1 MQGEEIRAAQAAF
14 SLPDPR
20 ELNPLQL
27 AYVGDTLH
35 DLYVRSLLVS
45 RKMSVGSMHKQAVR
59 MVSAAAQAAM
69 LAAIEGELTEQ
80 EADVTRRGRN
90 AQAKHAAPKHA
101 DPADYAHA
109 TGLEALW
116 GYLYVT
122 NQTQRLDELI
132 TLAIARTEE
141 IWHRQNSKEFCCAP
155 RPTRMSLSRWARGF
169 VMPERIWTL
178 CSRR

>member
-1 MQGEEIRAAQAAF
+1 MQGEEIKAAQAAF
-14 SLPDPR
+14 SLPDSR

-35 DLYVRSLLVS
+35 DLYVRSMLVAK
-45 RKMSVGSMHKQAVR
+45 KMSVGAMHRQAVK

-69 LAAIEGELTEQ
+69 LTAIEDELTEQ
-80 EADVTRRGRN
+80 EADMTRRGRN

-109 TGLEALW
+109 TGLETLW

-122 NQTQRLDELI
+122 GQTQRLDELI

-141 IWHRQNSKEFCCAP
+141 LWHRQNSK
-155 RPTRMSLSRWARGF
+155 
-169 VMPERIWTL
+169 
-178 CSRR
+178 

>member
-59 MVSAAAQAAM
+59 MVSAAA

-141 IWHRQNSKEFCCAP
+141 IWHRQNSK
-155 RPTRMSLSRWARGF
+155 
-169 VMPERIWTL
+169 
-178 CSRR
+178 